1 MITVRLRNFRC
12 KELGTK
18 ATCKMLVKL
27 TTAELFFVVVKH
39 PQTQTYCLGLCKH
52 LSFSENTLNCLMY
65 FWQLKLTTFFG
76 HEIFY
81 KLIRWKLFVF
91 KLNFENNAKNHES
104 EKQYKKKMSKFLDD
118 TKFSAPFLLYSSLLK
133 FYAFC
138 QYGVESTIDKIE

>member
-52 LSFSENTLNCLMY
+52 LSFSENTCVVSRGGN
-65 FWQLKLTTFFG
+65 FF
-76 HEIFY
+76 
-81 KLIRWKLFVF
+81 
-91 KLNFENNAKNHES
+91 N
-104 EKQYKKKMSKFLDD
+104 
-118 TKFSAPFLLYSSLLK
+118 
-133 FYAFC
+133 
-138 QYGVESTIDKIE
+138 